1 MRNSLVTRVLASFFV
16 MLLPSLNKKRVGRY
30 ADGLFLMVM
39 MAVGS
44 ILVLVMCKEFDGLF
58 VFVISLISMPIKVAF
73 GYCYLVYI
81 SS

>member
-1 MRNSLVTRVLASFFV
+1 
-16 MLLPSLNKKRVGRY
+16 
-30 ADGLFLMVM
+30 MVM